1 MTITESELREILAGD
16 GGGGEDHRKGVA
28 VVDVHRRVRAIRRRR
43 WGTAGAAA
51 AALTVAVA
59 LNVLPGGDT
68 ANGAD
73 VWTGVMARPSA
84 VPPTVSQPLGEPYPV
99 REVMTRSFGTGGA
112 REELRLGSGSGSM
125 TVTVHCSG
133 PLRRAVVWIDDGP
146 PRRQLCGTGPD
157 GFPLAIFQE
166 DRSAT
171 TIKKR
176 ESPAAG
182 GRVVSAAV
190 LPGEI
195 DSTGKTMN
203 MLLEGMD
210 EHFEGWEAQ
219 LAEAKPFPLK
229 WSVSVREVIFPVC
242 RDNVRQVDPRTGE
255 MVLLRCEG
263 EATAP
268 PNPS

>member
-1 MTITESELREILAGD
+1 MTITEFELREILAGD
-16 GGGGEDHRKGVA
+16 SGEDHNRGVA
-28 VVDVHRRVRAIRRRR
+28 VADVHRRVRAIRRRR
-43 WGTAGAAA
+43 WGAAGAAAA

-59 LNVLPGGDT
+59 LNVPLGGGT
-68 ANGAD
+68 ASEAD
-73 VWTGVMARPSA
+73 LWTGVMARPSA
-84 VPPTVSQPLGEPYPV
+84 DPPTVSQPLGEPYPV
-99 REVMTRSFGTGGA
+99 REVMTRSFGTGGT

-133 PLRRAVVWIDDGP
+133 PLRRAIVWIDDGP

-157 GFPLAIFQE
+157 GFPMAIFQE

-171 TIKKR
+171 TIKEQK
-176 ESPAAG
+176 SPVAG
-182 GRVVSAAV
+182 ERVVSAAV

-195 DSTGKTMN
+195 DSTGKTIN

-210 EHFEGWEAQ
+210 DYFEGWEAQ
-219 LAEAKPFPLK
+219 LAEAKSFPLK

-242 RDNVRQVDPRTGE
+242 RDNVRQVDPRTGK
-255 MVLLRCEG
+255 MVLLRCKG

-268 PNPS
+268 PSVP

>member
-16 GGGGEDHRKGVA
+16 RGEDHNGGVA
-28 VVDVHRRVRAIRRRR
+28 VADVHRRVRTIRRRR
-43 WGTAGAAA
+43 WGAAGA

-59 LNVLPGGDT
+59 LNVLPGRGT
-68 ANGAD
+68 ANGTD

-84 VPPTVSQPLGEPYPV
+84 DMPTTSQPLGEPYPV
-99 REVMTRSFGTGGA
+99 REVMTRNFGTGGT

-125 TVTVHCSG
+125 TVNVYCSG

-157 GFPLAIFQE
+157 GFPMVISQE

-171 TIKKR
+171 TIRKQK
-176 ESPAAG
+176 SPVTG
-182 GRVVSAAV
+182 ERVVSAAV

-203 MLLEGMD
+203 TLLEGMD
-210 EHFEGWEAQ
+210 DYFEGWEAQ
-219 LAEAKPFPLK
+219 LTEAKPFPLK
-229 WSVSVREVIFPVC
+229 WSLSVREVIFPVC
-242 RDNVRQVDPRTGE
+242 RDNVRQVDPRTGK

-263 EATAP
+263 EATVS
-268 PNPS
+268 PSPS

>member
-1 MTITESELREILAGD
+1 MTITEFELREILTGD
-16 GGGGEDHRKGVA
+16 GGEDHNRGVA
-28 VVDVHRRVRAIRRRR
+28 VADVHRRVRAIRRRR
-43 WGTAGAAA
+43 WGAAGAAA

-59 LNVLPGGDT
+59 FNVPLGGGT
-68 ANGAD
+68 ASEAD
-73 VWTGVMARPSA
+73 LWTGVMARPSA
-84 VPPTVSQPLGEPYPV
+84 GPPTVSQPLGEPYPV
-99 REVMTRSFGTGGA
+99 REVMTRSFGTGGT

-133 PLRRAVVWIDDGP
+133 ALRRAIVWIDDGP

-157 GFPLAIFQE
+157 GFPMAIFQE

-171 TIKKR
+171 TIKEQK
-176 ESPAAG
+176 SSVAG
-182 GRVVSAAV
+182 ERVVSAAV

-195 DSTGKTMN
+195 DSTGKTIN

-210 EHFEGWEAQ
+210 DYFEGWEAQ
-219 LAEAKPFPLK
+219 LAEAKSFPLK

-242 RDNVRQVDPRTGE
+242 RDNVRQVDPRTGK
-255 MVLLRCEG
+255 MVLLRCKG

-268 PNPS
+268 PSVP